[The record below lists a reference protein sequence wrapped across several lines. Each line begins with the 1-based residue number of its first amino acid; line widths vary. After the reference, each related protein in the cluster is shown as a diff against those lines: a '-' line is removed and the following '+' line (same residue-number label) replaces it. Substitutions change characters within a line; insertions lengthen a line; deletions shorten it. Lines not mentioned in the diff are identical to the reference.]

1 MVTWLLKI
9 LGQGERRKKKLKTE
23 AQLSYILEAPLRKFI
38 MLIEQEG
45 KGILLEVYKVDN
57 SRGFQLSFGD
67 KWGTRE
73 KIDKVEAR
81 VSIEKDI
88 AEMRRAIC
96 QEMFDFSKGRF

>member
-9 LGQGERRKKKLKTE
+9 LEQGERRKKKLKTE
-23 AQLSYILEAPLRKFI
+23 AQLSYILEATLRKFI
-38 MLIEQEG
+38 MLKEQEG

-67 KWGTRE
+67 KWVTME
-73 KIDKVEAR
+73 KIDKVEAL

-88 AEMRRAIC
+88 AEMRREIC

>member
-9 LGQGERRKKKLKTE
+9 LKRGGKHKKKLKTE
-23 AQLSYILEAPLRKFI
+23 AQSFYILEATLRKFI
-38 MLIEQEG
+38 MLKEQEG
-45 KGILLEVYKVDN
+45 KGILLEIYKVDN

-67 KWGTRE
+67 KWVTME
-73 KIDKVEAR
+73 KIDKVEAL

-88 AEMRRAIC
+88 AEMRREIC

>member
-9 LGQGERRKKKLKTE
+9 LKQRGRRKKKLKTE
-23 AQLSYILEAPLRKFI
+23 AQSFYILEATLRKFI
-38 MLIEQEG
+38 MLKEQEG

-67 KWGTRE
+67 QWVAME
-73 KIDKVEAR
+73 KIDKVEAL

-88 AEMRRAIC
+88 AEMRRGIC
-96 QEMFDFSKGRF
+96 QEMFDFGKGKF